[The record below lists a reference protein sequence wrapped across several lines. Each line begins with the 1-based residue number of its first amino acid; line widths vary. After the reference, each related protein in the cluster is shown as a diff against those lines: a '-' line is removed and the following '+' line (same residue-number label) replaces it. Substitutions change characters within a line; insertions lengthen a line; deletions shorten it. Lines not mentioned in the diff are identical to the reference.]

1 MPAKADGTMDLSSPV
16 GSGPFVM
23 ERWTPG
29 MPAKMKRNPN
39 YHKSNRPY
47 LDEVEFLPIA
57 DVTARTNALLTGEVH
72 FANNLDIKTLS
83 LLQRNPNLRVQRV
96 PSSRHFSFDMNTQV
110 APFYNPDVR
119 LALKYAIDREEI
131 VNKVLLGNGTVGND
145 NNVAKSMKFWADTP
159 PQYKYDIEKAKEH
172 LKKAGL
178 STVTVDLSVANAAFP
193 GAVDAALLFKDQAAK
208 AGITINIV
216 REPDDGYWS
225 KVWRQK
231 NFVGV
236 DWYGRATVDWL
247 YSTTLAKDAAWNDTK
262 FDHARFNELLV
273 QGRAESDDA
282 KRATIYAEMQKIVH
296 DEGGLIIVAFA
307 NYINGVSNKL
317 QFGEVGG
324 IYPMD
329 NFKLAERWWMA

>member
-1 MPAKADGTMDLSSPV
+1 
-16 GSGPFVM
+16 
-23 ERWTPG
+23 
-29 MPAKMKRNPN
+29 
-39 YHKSNRPY
+39 
-47 LDEVEFLPIA
+47 
-57 DVTARTNALLTGEVH
+57 
-72 FANNLDIKTLS
+72 
-83 LLQRNPNLRVQRV
+83 
-96 PSSRHFSFDMNTQV
+96 
-110 APFYNPDVR
+110 
-119 LALKYAIDREEI
+119 
-131 VNKVLLGNGTVGND
+131 
-145 NNVAKSMKFWADTP
+145 MKFWSDTP
-159 PQYKYDIEKAKEH
+159 PQYSYNVEKAKEH

-178 STVTVDLSVANAAFP
+178 TTVSVDLSVANAAFP

-262 FDHARFNELLV
+262 FDHPRFNELLV
-273 QGRAESDDA
+273 QGRAETDEA
-282 KRATIYAEMQKIVH
+282 KRTAIYAEMQKIVH
-296 DEGGLIIVAFA
+296 DEGGLIVVAFA

-317 QFGEVGG
+317 QSGEVGG